1 MIMCMMNLLGTI
13 IAAVWAIIMIQI
25 PGFIALQHQDNGTD
39 SWSPVPIHGRY
50 RFTAAAAPTFG
61 PRVYIIHAN
70 PDPSLRNFSIAHKL
84 QMMSKDYAWLLSH
97 THDEKGNIVNVG

>member
-1 MIMCMMNLLGTI
+1 M
-13 IAAVWAIIMIQI
+13 
-25 PGFIALQHQDNGTD
+25 AL
-39 SWSPVPIHGRY
+39 VPIHGRQY

-61 PRVYIIHAN
+61 PRVYNIHAN